1 MTVPCTAIKSDLAR
15 LSKGKP
21 PDARL
26 RIRKYMQRAGFALN
40 NVTDWPPIATSILS
54 LDTELLLH
62 LLDMNQLSMPTF
74 FISQPAPAAKQPT
87 RTLKSFPSFCSRLKR
102 SFFRGCHKFQR
113 PCGMTLDSNADLN
126 EKWEFDDSN
135 MSSDDEEMD
144 ESYQPASTQ
153 TVIRN
158 EMPFIYTSPG
168 LPAEPNPTTNILNFI

>member
-1 MTVPCTAIKSDLAR
+1 
-15 LSKGKP
+15 
-21 PDARL
+21 
-26 RIRKYMQRAGFALN
+26 
-40 NVTDWPPIATSILS
+40 
-54 LDTELLLH
+54 
-62 LLDMNQLSMPTF
+62 
-74 FISQPAPAAKQPT
+74 
-87 RTLKSFPSFCSRLKR
+87 
-102 SFFRGCHKFQR
+102 
-113 PCGMTLDSNADLN
+113 MTLDSNADLN

>member
-26 RIRKYMQRAGFALN
+26 RIREYMQRSGFALD

-54 LDTELLLH
+54 LDTEMLLH
-62 LLDMNQLSMPTF
+62 LLDMNELAMPRF
-74 FISQPAPAAKQPT
+74 FLSQPAPAAKQPT
-87 RTLKSFPSFCSRLKR
+87 RTLKSFSSFCSRLKR
-102 SFFRGCHKFQR
+102 SFLRSCHKFHR
-113 PCGMTLDSNADLN
+113 PCGTTLDSNAELN
-126 EKWEFDDSN
+126 EKWEFDDFN
-135 MSSDDEEMD
+135 MSSEDEKMD

-158 EMPFIYTSPG
+158 EMPLIYTSPG